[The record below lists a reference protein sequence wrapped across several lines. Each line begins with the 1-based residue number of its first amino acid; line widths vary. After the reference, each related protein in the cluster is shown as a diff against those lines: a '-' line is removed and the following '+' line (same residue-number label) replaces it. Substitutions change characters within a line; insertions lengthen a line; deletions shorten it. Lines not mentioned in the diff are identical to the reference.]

1 MKETILHF
9 RSIHDFLFA
18 SVRSVLAVVFYISSS
33 CEAISC
39 FNVFFLYFQI
49 IWCGG
54 RLIFG
59 PDAKATLLSFA
70 LIAVPVVV
78 FCVFVAK
85 HLIHIFPAYNAGY
98 AILVV
103 TVALTIHVSK
113 QSLPTY

>member
-1 MKETILHF
+1 MAKPLK
-9 RSIHDFLFA
+9 
-18 SVRSVLAVVFYISSS
+18 VYQVWKG
-33 CEAISC
+33 
-39 FNVFFLYFQI
+39 NNI

-70 LIAVPVVV
+70 LIATPVVV

-103 TVALTIHVSK
+103 TVALTVHVLYHGIHIHLLRS
-113 QSLPTY
+113 SLMTLQLLILFSSLG